1 MESSIGQKYRCLW
14 RVDIF
19 KYIEDEKWEIY
30 RWKEKINED
39 GSSVDVSYK
48 THTHTYVLTYMRIFV
63 CVFSTPKYIDVNS
76 QLKLWQLL

>member
-39 GSSVDVSYK
+39 VSSVDVSYK
-48 THTHTYVLTYMRIFV
+48 THTHTSLHI
-63 CVFSTPKYIDVNS
+63 CVILYGNV
-76 QLKLWQLL
+76 KLF

>member
-19 KYIEDEKWEIY
+19 KYIEDEKWEMY

-39 GSSVDVSYK
+39 VSSVDMSYK
-48 THTHTYVLTYMRIFV
+48 THTHTSLHI
-63 CVFSTPKYIDVNS
+63 CVILYGNV
-76 QLKLWQLL
+76 KLF